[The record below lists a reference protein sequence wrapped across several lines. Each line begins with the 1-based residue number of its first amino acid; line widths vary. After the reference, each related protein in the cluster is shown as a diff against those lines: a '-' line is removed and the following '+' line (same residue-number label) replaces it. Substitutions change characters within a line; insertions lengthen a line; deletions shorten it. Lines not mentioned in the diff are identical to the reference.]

1 MPAGLALGEMDSAPQ
16 IHGTTAPGFEL
27 LRDVFAQNFS
37 LRGER
42 GSACAGFV
50 GREKVVDLWG
60 GVRDHCTAEPW
71 EEDTLAL
78 VFSTTKGLA
87 ATAMAMAHSRGWI
100 GLDDPVARYWPEF
113 GQHGKERITVR
124 DLLTHRAG
132 LAVIDRRLSARDLA
146 DLDSLAVT
154 LAAQRPAWPPGTRQ
168 GYHAVSLGFYL
179 NELMR
184 RIDPAGR
191 TIGQFLREAV
201 NSIFGPELFIG
212 LPPDVPEQR
221 LAMLGRVSLPAAA
234 LNLHRFPPAAV
245 AAMLWPWSTVHR
257 ALLNPR
263 LRQPRDLMGP
273 ALRKV
278 EIPSANGLATARGLA
293 ALFGELAT
301 GGRRLGITP
310 DTFEEMK
317 RRSPAPSGGRR
328 DVLVRMNL
336 AYSSF
341 GHFKPAAGIRFGTSG
356 EAFGSPGAGGTF
368 AFADPQTRVG
378 YAYTTNRMGYY
389 LFDDPREKSLRD
401 AVMACIAR
409 R

>member
-1 MPAGLALGEMDSAPQ
+1 MTPAPQ
-16 IHGTTAPGFEL
+16 IHGTTARGFEV

-37 LRGER
+37 QRGEH
-42 GSACAGFV
+42 GSACAAFV

-60 GVRDHCTAEPW
+60 GVRDQRTGEPW

-87 ATAMAMAHSRGWI
+87 AAIFAMAHSRGWF
-100 GLDDPVARYWPEF
+100 GLEEPVARYWPEF
-113 GQHGKERITVR
+113 GQHGKDRITVR

-132 LAVIDRRLSARDLA
+132 LAVIDPKLSARDLA
-146 DLDSLAVT
+146 DLVSLAVI

-184 RIDPAGR
+184 RVDPAGR
-191 TIGQFLREAV
+191 TIGQFLRDEV
-201 NSIFGPELFIG
+201 NSLFGPELYIG

-221 LAMLGRVSLPAAA
+221 LAMLGRVSLPEAA
-234 LNLHRFPPAAV
+234 LNIHRFPAAAV

-257 ALLNPR
+257 AILNPR

-273 ALRKV
+273 ALRGV

-293 ALFGELAT
+293 ALFGELAA
-301 GGRRLGITP
+301 GGERLGITP
-310 DTFEEMK
+310 ATFEEMK
-317 RRSPAPSGGRR
+317 RRPLAPSGGRR
-328 DVLVRMNL
+328 DVVVRMNL

-341 GHFKPAAGIRFGTSG
+341 GHFKPAPGIRFGTSG
-356 EAFGSPGAGGTF
+356 DAFGSPGAGGTF
-368 AFADPQTRVG
+368 AFADPATGLG

-401 AVMACIAR
+401 AVMACLAR